1 MTVWMGLSLRTSNDD
16 EDDHGCCELSADDVV
31 DATTTLNVRPWRVP
45 LSERP
50 DRSSERQKAAFAI
63 VRCRPITMTTTTMCK
78 RSCNLIPTREMY
90 ASAKYVEE
98 DGEGRERDSGNDGRR
113 VLSVNHHGRD
123 GWMDG

>member
-63 VRCRPITMTTTTMCK
+63 VRCRPITMTTATMCK
-78 RSCNLIPTREMY
+78 RSCILIPTREMY
-90 ASAKYVEE
+90 ASEKYVEE
-98 DGEGRERDSGNDGRR
+98 DGEERERVILGTTVGESCQSITMG
-113 VLSVNHHGRD
+113 V
-123 GWMDG
+123 MDG